1 MKAPVRKV
9 PSEALECARLVD
21 YLKSKKLLF
30 CHIPNENKS
39 KTARIRNARLGV
51 SPGVPD
57 YAIFFPMGRALFIE
71 MKRVKGGRLSA
82 EQREWIDA
90 LQARGFEAVVCA
102 GFAEAKKEVEK
113 YL

>member
-1 MKAPVRKV
+1 
-9 PSEALECARLVD
+9 
-21 YLKSKKLLF
+21 
-30 CHIPNENKS
+30 
-39 KTARIRNARLGV
+39 
-51 SPGVPD
+51 
-57 YAIFFPMGRALFIE
+57 MGRALFIE